1 MGTTPLASL
10 TKRTDDGF
18 FRLIDGQ
25 REASHLLGEPRVH
38 AALADFLRPF
48 LTDPTARRAIEES
61 LLNLNGPE
69 HRRQRGLIA
78 KEFTPRAAERVRP
91 ISHDTA
97 HHLLD
102 ELINRAECDVVGE
115 FSWPY
120 VTAGIC
126 DFVGF
131 DIEDVDAVSASIH
144 QIATAS
150 ESLGTRG
157 PEFEAGLIRLLD
169 FSTTALA
176 ARRDRPR
183 NDFLST
189 LAQLVAD
196 GSLTEMS
203 AVSLSTGLLSAGH
216 EPTSKQLS
224 NSIEVLV
231 GYPDLWEAMG
241 AGEVAAKP
249 VVEELL
255 RVRSANRGVHRRI
268 AEDFE
273 WRGAQFTQGEWLRVD
288 IDAANHDPTRFDD
301 PSEVNLET
309 NPAAHVSFGRGAHIC
324 LGAAVARVQLQEA
337 LTAVTQRLEVPEIL
351 EFVPGTG
358 EGLVGPRLLRIS
370 VRSRRPA

>member
-1 MGTTPLASL
+1 M
-10 TKRTDDGF
+10 
-18 FRLIDGQ
+18 
-25 REASHLLGEPRVH
+25 
-38 AALADFLRPF
+38 
-48 LTDPTARRAIEES
+48 TDPTARRAIEES

-131 DIEDVDAVSASIH
+131 DIEDVDAISASIH

-176 ARRDRPR
+176 ARRGVCAFPAPMSPSRIRMSRVRQAACPAGGFSPMVVERPG
-183 NDFLST
+183 DL
-189 LAQLVAD
+189 QLQS
-196 GSLTEMS
+196 GGCRR
-203 AVSLSTGLLSAGH
+203 GLL
-216 EPTSKQLS
+216 ERF
-224 NSIEVLV
+224 E
-231 GYPDLWEAMG
+231 
-241 AGEVAAKP
+241 
-249 VVEELL
+249 
-255 RVRSANRGVHRRI
+255 RRI
-268 AEDFE
+268 AGLPGGSGPAEYSG
-273 WRGAQFTQGEWLRVD
+273 RLLPLTSLR
-288 IDAANHDPTRFDD
+288 AAPDLSLIHISEPTR
-301 PSEVNLET
+301 PY
-309 NPAAHVSFGRGAHIC
+309 
-324 LGAAVARVQLQEA
+324 
-337 LTAVTQRLEVPEIL
+337 
-351 EFVPGTG
+351 
-358 EGLVGPRLLRIS
+358 
-370 VRSRRPA
+370 